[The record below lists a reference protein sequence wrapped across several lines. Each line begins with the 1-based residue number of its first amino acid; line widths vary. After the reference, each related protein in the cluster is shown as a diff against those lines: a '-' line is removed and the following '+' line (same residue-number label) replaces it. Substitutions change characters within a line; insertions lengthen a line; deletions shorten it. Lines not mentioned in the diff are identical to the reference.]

1 MEQEGEKI
9 IYSKRFAYYLKGIGL
24 EPLRIER
31 NPRHPEFFV
40 WVYQDTP
47 ALQCAM
53 SLYTVII
60 SQNKK

>member
-1 MEQEGEKI
+1 MEQKGEKI

-40 WVYQDTP
+40 
-47 ALQCAM
+47 
-53 SLYTVII
+53 
-60 SQNKK
+60 